1 MVAHANILQSK
12 CAQFRNESQ
21 FIDVRLKVGEDI
33 FPAHRIVLAAN
44 SDYFYAMFTD
54 GMKESNQEVI
64 ELKDESISPDVF
76 KIILNSIYTGDLG
89 HCLYRYDP
97 ETNVWERLPHSCGE
111 IKHLCVTAEHL
122 YAFPANCKQHSQKYN
137 FAQRKWEHF
146 RRVEITFNA
155 KSLFFY
161 SGIAVLNNKVY
172 VLYVEK
178 SQTIMNQ
185 AVLHCFDPPKDQWE
199 KKANTSQFHFG
210 SSLLVVN
217 GKLYVAGGNVSCDHA
232 HRPYGNPAP
241 VEMYNEETNAWT
253 VVEHKNVLAFS
264 SLDAVEIEGRVY
276 FIINQFPYDSGIR
289 LTHGE
294 LNHTV
299 LQEWENLAKID
310 QGAVLSYLA
319 VKRF

>member
-1 MVAHANILQSK
+1 MQFFDVGTKTWKPSPVSTPATLATHCYSAVSAADKLMVAACDS
-12 CAQFRNESQ
+12 
-21 FIDVRLKVGEDI
+21 
-33 FPAHRIVLAAN
+33 
-44 SDYFYAMFTD
+44 
-54 GMKESNQEVI
+54 
-64 ELKDESISPDVF
+64 
-76 KIILNSIYTGDLG
+76 LG
-89 HCLYRYDP
+89 HCLYRYDL
-97 ETNVWERLPHSCGE
+97 ETNVWERLPYSCYE

-122 YAFPANCKQHSQKYN
+122 YAFPADCKQQSQRYN
-137 FAQRKWEHF
+137 FAQRKWEYVPS
-146 RRVEITFNA
+146 VEITYNY

-161 SGIAVLNNKVY
+161 SGIAVLNKKVY

-178 SQTIMNQ
+178 TQSIMTP
-185 AVLHCFDPPKDQWE
+185 AVLHCFDPQKNQWG
-199 KKANTSQFHFG
+199 KKANTSQLHFG

-217 GKLYVAGGNVSCDHA
+217 GNLYVAGGRVCSDKL
-232 HRPYGNPAP
+232 HRPYGNRAP

-264 SLDAVEIEGRVY
+264 SLGAVEIEGRVY

-299 LQEWENLAKID
+299 LQEWANLAKID

-319 VKRF
+319 IKRF

>member
-1 MVAHANILQSK
+1 MQFFDVGTKTWKPSPVFTPAILATHCYSAVSAADKLMVAACDS
-12 CAQFRNESQ
+12 
-21 FIDVRLKVGEDI
+21 
-33 FPAHRIVLAAN
+33 
-44 SDYFYAMFTD
+44 
-54 GMKESNQEVI
+54 
-64 ELKDESISPDVF
+64 
-76 KIILNSIYTGDLG
+76 LG

-97 ETNVWERLPHSCGE
+97 ETNVWERLPHSCNE
-111 IKHLCVTAEHL
+111 IKYLCVTAEHL
-122 YAFPANCKQHSQKYN
+122 YAFPADCKQQSQRYN
-137 FAQRKWEHF
+137 FAQRKWEYVP
-146 RRVEITFNA
+146 RVEITFNY

-161 SGIAVLNNKVY
+161 SGIAVLNKKVY

-178 SQTIMNQ
+178 TQTIMNP
-185 AVLHCFDPPKDQWE
+185 AVLHCFDPQKSQWE
-199 KKANTSQFHFG
+199 KKANTSQLHFG

-217 GKLYVAGGNVSCDHA
+217 GNLYVAGGKVCSDGLH
-232 HRPYGNPAP
+232 HPYGNPAP

-253 VVEHKNVLAFS
+253 VVEQKDVLAAFN
-264 SLDAVEIEGRVY
+264 SLGAVEIEGRVY

-299 LQEWENLAKID
+299 LQEWANLAKID